1 MFYQR
6 QAIAI
11 LQYYVYSH
19 HAVFITRLEF
29 DMLERDLHFW
39 QNKTL
44 ALLTK
49 YALNDQG
56 MFILTVD
63 IWLYVH
69 EQWIKHA
76 YNKYIYSQLLYVGHI
91 HVENQCSLQQDVQ
104 HLQEQHDV
112 LTQKLD
118 NLITK
123 LDNHS
128 MLYNN
133 WSDI

>member
-1 MFYQR
+1 MNSELNMNT
-6 QAIAI
+6 IAV
-11 LQYYVYSH
+11 LCYDH
-19 HAVFITRLEF
+19 
-29 DMLERDLHFW
+29 
-39 QNKTL
+39 
-44 ALLTK
+44 
-49 YALNDQG
+49 
-56 MFILTVD
+56 
-63 IWLYVH
+63 
-69 EQWIKHA
+69 
-76 YNKYIYSQLLYVGHI
+76 KYIYSQLLYVGHI

-133 WSDI
+133 